1 VNPCGG
7 SHIEGLMSMFH
18 LVSSEWVEQRLDSSE
33 FLLLDPRSPIRYM
46 AGHPKN
52 AVNFPV
58 AKQRDANGRVLPAD
72 ELARRLGN
80 AGLDSHR
87 APVLY
92 DNADGRSAAFLAWIL
107 AYLGRD
113 DVHIMETFWEQWL
126 TGRREVFYRPVQPT
140 PRTFIARLRPE
151 LRATTADVQ
160 MNVGKKGAAK
170 LLDLRTAGEFSGDF
184 EPDPRPGRIPGAA
197 HLCCDQIGANGK
209 ILRSPAELD
218 ELFASRGLAD
228 EMATVAY
235 CRTGVRAALG
245 FLALAQLGRSVSLYD
260 GSYAEWSGAGLPVEN
275 DVENNLDKNEK
286 GESAH
291 V

>member
-1 VNPCGG
+1 M
-7 SHIEGLMSMFH
+7 IMFH
-18 LVSSEWVEQRLDSSE
+18 LVSAEWVEQQLDSPE

-58 AKQRDANGRVLPAD
+58 AKQRDANGRLLPAD
-72 ELARRLGN
+72 ELARRLGS
-80 AGLDSHR
+80 AGVDAHR
-87 APVLY
+87 TLVIY
-92 DNADGRSAAFLAWIL
+92 DNADGRNAAFLAWIL

-126 TGRREVFYRPVQPT
+126 ADRREAFYRPVQPT
-140 PRTFIARLRPE
+140 SRAFTARLRPE

-160 MNVGKKGAAK
+160 MNVEKKDAAK
-170 LLDLRTAGEFSGDF
+170 LLDLRTADEFSGNF

-209 ILRSPAELD
+209 ILRPPNQLD
-218 ELFASRGLAD
+218 ELLTSRGIARED
-228 EMATVAY
+228 ATITY
-235 CRTGVRAALG
+235 CRTGLRAALG
-245 FLALAQLGRSVSLYD
+245 FLALTQLGRSVSLYD
-260 GSYAEWSGAGLPVEN
+260 GSYAEWSAAGLPMEKN
-275 DVENNLDKNEK
+275 KVENNLDTNEK